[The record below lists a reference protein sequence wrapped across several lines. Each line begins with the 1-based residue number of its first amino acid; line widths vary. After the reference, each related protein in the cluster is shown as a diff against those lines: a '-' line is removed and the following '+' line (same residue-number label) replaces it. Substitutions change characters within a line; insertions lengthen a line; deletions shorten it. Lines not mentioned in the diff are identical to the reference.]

1 MTNLPFSWL
10 PRIGLSGMDCKPAGQ
25 RSTRNKYAAHGI
37 YIINDICISQLC
49 FDLLVTPTVG
59 KKLQTNV
66 MLPYKLFASCVFL
79 NSAYLLS
86 KYIYIYIYFF
96 FLILLFSV
104 TTLSSNREQFNL
116 AMDIQHIYTNIKT
129 VS

>member
-1 MTNLPFSWL
+1 MVTLRELSIRVTNLPFSWL

-25 RSTRNKYAAHGI
+25 RNTRNKYAAHGF
-37 YIINDICISQLC
+37 NICISQLC

-66 MLPYKLFASCVFL
+66 MLSYKLFASCVFL

-86 KYIYIYIYFF
+86 KKIYI

-104 TTLSSNREQFNL
+104 TTLSPNREQFSLSNG
-116 AMDIQHIYTNIKT
+116 YTAYLY
-129 VS
+129 